1 MRPVRI
7 AAMTLLAFLGI
18 TALAGAFPM
27 LLHPRG
33 STMMPLSL
41 LEHTPFHSF
50 LIPAILLFTA
60 NGLLALGV
68 LWLVWARRTNY
79 GMWVA
84 AQGCVLLGWL
94 IVQVWMLRVVVWLH
108 YFYGAIAVA
117 LIAVGFVLWHGLRQ
131 G

>member
-1 MRPVRI
+1 MRAARI
-7 AAMTLLAFLGI
+7 AAMALLAFLGI
-18 TALAGAFPM
+18 TALAGALPM

-33 STMMPLSL
+33 STMVPLSL
-41 LEHTPFHSF
+41 LEHTPFHSYM
-50 LIPAILLFTA
+50 IPGIVLLTA

-68 LWLVWARRTNY
+68 LWLVWVRRTNY

-94 IVQVWMLRVVVWLH
+94 IVLVWMLRVVVWLN

-117 LIAVGFVLWHGLRQ
+117 LIAVGFALWRGLRQ